1 MVLCFGLKT
10 VGFIKTLKIE
20 EILRIF
26 QAPFIFDR
34 LGRSIGIHLKLRGI
48 RMIIYLDDILVLST
62 TMEQCLIDAQI
73 VVDTLASL
81 GFMIKT
87 KKSVTKPST

>member
-1 MVLCFGLKT
+1 MTNFK
-10 VGFIKTLKIE
+10 
-20 EILRIF
+20 
-26 QAPFIFDR
+26 APIIFDR
-34 LGRSIGIHLKLRGI
+34 LGRGI

-81 GFMIKT
+81 GFMIKA
-87 KKSVTKPST
+87 KK